1 MKQGINELLNLI
13 MILKGVMANETE
25 LREMPVTKL
34 NGTNSDY
41 TAPENGLFII
51 RVKAKDFIG
60 DIEFLLQERT
70 VLRLEASAN
79 IDSGDVIYLICD
91 AFSTIAIAENSGDIT
106 IEGFEYTP
114 PIN

>member
-1 MKQGINELLNLI
+1 MKQGVNELLNLI
-13 MILKGVMANETE
+13 TILKGVTANESE
-25 LREMPVTKL
+25 LREMPITKL
-34 NGTNSDY
+34 NGTNSEY

-51 RVKAKDFIG
+51 RVKAKDFVG
-60 DIEFLLQERT
+60 EIEFLLQERL
-70 VLRLEASAN
+70 VLKLEAAEN

-91 AFSTIAIAENSGDIT
+91 AFSTLGIADDSGDIT